1 MRSDWRYG
9 FRWPLALMLAA
20 AVLTPW
26 FGPDIVSPA
35 SLADP
40 TEYGIFLRFRLTR
53 TALGLLA
60 GASFALTGC
69 LFQAILR
76 NPLAEPY
83 TLGVSSGAA
92 LGAVTAI
99 VFDIAWVWTGSIA
112 GALASLALIGFVF
125 LRQRGITATGLVL
138 AGVAVNSVS
147 SALIMLLHS
156 TAGIAKSLAITTWL
170 IGALDS
176 PPPAQLAF
184 YAAVCLPLSLWVI
197 LKAADWDVLT
207 LGEAWAA
214 GRGIPVRS
222 LLWQAALAGSILTAA
237 TVSLTGPIAFI
248 GLMVPHIVRRVSGAS
263 HRRLMP
269 AAFFAGAAFLVI
281 CDAFARTVLRP
292 AEIPAG
298 VITAMAGGPG
308 LIWILRSSRSR
319 I

>member
-1 MRSDWRYG
+1 MRSDWVYG
-9 FRWPLALMLAA
+9 FRWPLAAMLAA
-20 AVLTPW
+20 ACLTPW
-26 FGPDIVSPA
+26 FGPEFVSPA
-35 SLADP
+35 ALADP
-40 TEYGIFLRFRLTR
+40 TEYGIFLRFRVTR
-53 TALGLLA
+53 TLLGLLA
-60 GASFALTGC
+60 GASFALTGS
-69 LFQAILR
+69 LFQAVLR

-99 VFDIAWVWTGSIA
+99 VFDLAWVWTGSIA
-112 GALASLALIGFVF
+112 GALSSLVLIGFVF

-138 AGVAVNSVS
+138 AGVAVNSVC
-147 SALIMLLHS
+147 SAMIMLLHS
-156 TAGIAKSLAITTWL
+156 TAGISKSLAITTWL

-176 PPPAQLAF
+176 PAPEHLGL
-184 YAAVCLPLSLWVI
+184 YAAVVLPLSAWVM
-197 LKAADWDVLT
+197 LRAADWDVLT

-214 GRGIPVRS
+214 GRGVPVRR

-237 TVSLTGPIAFI
+237 TVSLTGPIAFV
-248 GLMVPHIVRRVSGAS
+248 GLMVPHIVRRFSGAS

-269 AAFFAGAAFLVI
+269 ASFFAGGAFLVV
-281 CDAFARTVLRP
+281 CDAIARTALRP

-308 LIWILRSSRSR
+308 LIWILRSSRSQ